1 MEITLGFSPCPNDTF
16 LFDAL
21 VHGKTDTEGFRFIPV
36 LADVEELN
44 RKAVRGELDM
54 TKLSYRAFFEV
65 VGEYALLDS
74 GSALGRNCGPLLI
87 SNGDFTAGEVDDLR
101 IVLPGEMTTAHFL
114 FQYAFPDAQ
123 RKSFRI
129 FSEIESSVLD
139 GSFDAGVI
147 IHENRFTYAARGLR
161 RIIDLGEHWE
171 QATGHPIP
179 LGGIAVRRS
188 LPVDIQEALQRVLR
202 RSVAYALNDPDQA
215 MPYVQIHAS
224 EMSPEV
230 QQAHIRLYVNDHSL
244 SLGDTGRAAIE
255 YMRSK
260 LPGQK
265 PARDLPLYA
274 AGGPAVTV

>member
-21 VHGKTDTEGFRFIPV
+21 VHGKTDTEGFRFVPV

-44 RKAVRGELDM
+44 RKALRGELDM

-65 VGEYALLDS
+65 TDEYALLDS

-87 SNGDFTAGEVDDLR
+87 SARDFAVGQVEDLR

-114 FQYAFPDAQ
+114 FQYAYPNAHQ
-123 RKSFRI
+123 KSFRI
-129 FSEIESSVLD
+129 FNEIESLVLD
-139 GSFDAGVI
+139 RSFDAGVI

-161 RIIDLGEHWE
+161 KIVDLGEYWE
-171 QATGHPIP
+171 QTTGYPIP

-188 LPVDIQEALQRVLR
+188 LPAAAQEALQRILR

-215 MPYVQIHAS
+215 MPYVQAHAS

-230 QQAHIRLYVNDHSL
+230 QQAHIRLYVNDYSL
-244 SLGDTGRAAIE
+244 SLGDAGRAAIE
-255 YMRSK
+255 HMRSK
-260 LPGQK
+260 LPGENPPRQ
-265 PARDLPLYA
+265 LPLFA
-274 AGGPAVTV
+274 PGGPAVTV